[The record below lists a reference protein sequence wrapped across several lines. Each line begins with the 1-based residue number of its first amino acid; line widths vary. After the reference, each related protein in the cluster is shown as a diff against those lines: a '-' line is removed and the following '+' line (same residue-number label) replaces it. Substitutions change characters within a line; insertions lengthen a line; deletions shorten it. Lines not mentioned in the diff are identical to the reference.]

1 VVLIGLLLIL
11 IAIAAAVWLV
21 IGTQSLTTPI
31 DLDTP
36 GFHVSATPLALLIAG
51 AAVLFVLWLGLA
63 AIRGSVKRRR
73 RPGREAK
80 EAQRQAEF
88 EENIRAD
95 ERARAEETHQSA
107 MTERDRVRE
116 DEFSAKLGE
125 RDRIRDADERTRLA
139 EHEQWVRADERAR
152 VEDEHRRRNVEA
164 TRASAASAGAAGA
177 AGAGATS
184 AGAHD
189 DAAAEVSGRHEGRD
203 DLDRSAPDDVYD
215 QHSDRD
221 STQSDTTRSDVEA
234 DGDDATAQGAASR
247 DVSGRGVS
255 SADTSADDTWHGDT
269 GEESHVEDSK
279 FPTVADRLMGR
290 APTGQD

>member
-11 IAIAAAVWLV
+11 VAIAAAAWLV

-73 RPGREAK
+73 RPAREAK

-95 ERARAEETHQSA
+95 ERARSEETHQGVMA
-107 MTERDRVRE
+107 ERDRVRE
-116 DEFSAKLGE
+116 EEFSAKLDE

-139 EHEQWVRADERAR
+139 EHEQRVRADERSK
-152 VEDEHRRRNVEA
+152 VEEEHSRRN
-164 TRASAASAGAAGA
+164 AAAARTAVSTAGAGVAGA
-177 AGAGATS
+177 AGAGA
-184 AGAHD
+184 AGVGAAGVGGGAVPDLDRAADGGDADDTAREDRTARQD
-189 DAAAEVSGRHEGRD
+189 DAGRD
-203 DLDRSAPDDVYD
+203 DDVSRRSLDDVD
-215 QHSDRD
+215 DEGGDRY
-221 STQSDTTRSDVEA
+221 Q
-234 DGDDATAQGAASR
+234 
-247 DVSGRGVS
+247 
-255 SADTSADDTWHGDT
+255 
-269 GEESHVEDSK
+269 
-279 FPTVADRLMGR
+279 TVADQLMGR
-290 APTGQD
+290 GPTGRD

>member
-11 IAIAAAVWLV
+11 IAIAAAAWLV

-51 AAVLFVLWLGLA
+51 AAVLVVLWLGLA

-73 RPGREAK
+73 RPGREAR

-95 ERARAEETHQSA
+95 ERARAEETHQGVMA
-107 MTERDRVRE
+107 ERDRVRE

-125 RDRIRDADERTRLA
+125 HDRIRDADERTRLA
-139 EHEQWVRADERAR
+139 EHEQRVRADERAR
-152 VEDEHRRRNVEA
+152 VEEEHSRRNAEA
-164 TRASAASAGAAGA
+164 ARAAA
-177 AGAGATS
+177 AGAGGRGL
-184 AGAHD
+184 AGAGASSVGGAD
-189 DAAAEVSGRHEGRD
+189 DAGAAVAGRHEGQAD
-203 DLDRSAPDDVYD
+203 VDGHASDEVYD

-221 STQSDTTRSDVEA
+221 ATPSGTSDPVSELDA
-234 DGDDATAQGAASR
+234 PDGDAPR
-247 DVSGRGVS
+247 
-255 SADTSADDTWHGDT
+255 ADTSAGDASPGDGGPNDESDAEGN
-269 GEESHVEDSK
+269 GEGDR
-279 FPTVADRLMGR
+279 FRTVADRVMGR
-290 APTGQD
+290 APTGRD